1 MLEHLPTAIGAALK
15 GVRPGLDKLTL
26 IQHFAG
32 IPQAIL
38 VESRAFQ
45 ADAPLPIDA
54 TEDGRKLS
62 PPLAWQGV
70 PPGAAAIVI
79 MIEDADSPTPEPLVH
94 LIVLGLPGQDGRLA
108 EGELKNAG
116 TGDRAHALGL
126 NSYLKAAYLPPDP
139 PSGHGPHRYAVQVFA
154 LDTPLSL
161 AAEPGRGAVVEAMTG
176 HVMATGLLIGTYE
189 RR

>member
-79 MIEDADSPTPEPLVH
+79 VIEDADSPTPEPLVH

-139 PSGHGPHRYAVQVFA
+139 PSGHGPHRYAVPGVRARHAPFA
-154 LDTPLSL
+154 RRRTRPRCR
-161 AAEPGRGAVVEAMTG
+161 GRGHDRTRDGDGIADR
-176 HVMATGLLIGTYE
+176 HL
-189 RR
+189 